1 VLELYRALIRLRR
14 ERPELADPW
23 VADSRVDSAPDGSWL
38 VLHRGGLRLAVNFG
52 PGPVTLPLGA
62 TVSLLTWG
70 EATVDG
76 GAAHLPSDT
85 FVVAETTP

>member
-1 VLELYRALIRLRR
+1 
-14 ERPELADPW
+14 
-23 VADSRVDSAPDGSWL
+23 

-62 TVSLLTWG
+62 TTALLTWG

-76 GAAHLPSDT
+76 GAAHLPPDG
-85 FVVAETTP
+85 FVLVETT

>member
-1 VLELYRALIRLRR
+1 
-14 ERPELADPW
+14 
-23 VADSRVDSAPDGSWL
+23 

-62 TVSLLTWG
+62 TAPLLAWG

-76 GAAHLPSDT
+76 GAAHLPPDT
-85 FVVAETTP
+85 FVVAGTTP